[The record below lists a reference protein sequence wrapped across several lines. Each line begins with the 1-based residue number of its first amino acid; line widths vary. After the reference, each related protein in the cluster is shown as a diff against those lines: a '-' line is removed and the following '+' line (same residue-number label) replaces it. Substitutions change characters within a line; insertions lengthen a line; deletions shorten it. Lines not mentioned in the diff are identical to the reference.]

1 MVERATYNCLIQVQ
15 FLVGVH
21 WRSSNKV
28 EYPVLHEDLKGCK
41 FYTISRNGLG
51 KVLVVRCPNSST
63 TASYMDGKV
72 SRNITVVE

>member
-1 MVERATYNCLIQVQ
+1 MNKIIIGCILS
-15 FLVGVH
+15 LVVLTGCEP
-21 WRSSNKV
+21 SSNKV
-28 EYPVLHEDLKGCK
+28 EYPVLHEDLKDCK

-63 TASYMDGKV
+63 TTSYMDGKV